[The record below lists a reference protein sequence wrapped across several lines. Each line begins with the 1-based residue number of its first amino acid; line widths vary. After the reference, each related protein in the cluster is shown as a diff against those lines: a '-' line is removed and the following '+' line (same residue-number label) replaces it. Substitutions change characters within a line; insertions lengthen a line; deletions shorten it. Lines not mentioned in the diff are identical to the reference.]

1 MFCCRKRIY
10 SRILFERDINK
21 ISIVLCFNKIFE
33 GLSNRFI
40 SLEPKR
46 SQKRSDWEFSWF
58 IDSCNNISIF
68 FYTHLKPWS
77 VLWHKFERV
86 PEIFL
91 SIEDSVWSNDLWVDY
106 SLYSIN
112 NIRRRR
118 SHKRENSHIGT
129 LVEKHFFC
137 RLFSRVLISSIYFY
151 ELYLCS
157 NNPTISKFFFLTN
170 LDRFHRFRYF
180 QIWDRNIEFFPCDIP
195 DFFFVCK
202 KLVKIDIDKIIKT
215 FLLQTKEIRDLSIS
229 SWLSQKD
236 SSILLI
242 IILEKL
248 LSLRIELIFFFFN
261 RRNRLTSLRS
271 LFCCGLFFI
280 YHQVCY
286 REINGNKWTVSHP
299 AKLLLLK
306 RTRFSKTTSIVCSG
320 FNNSL
325 NKAKTDKK
333 VWFLYFFIF
342 YLWDSYD
349 QALKNKIA
357 YNKSKD
363 RKLFLSLNGKL
374 MSTFCSSSSE
384 HSSTSPWLHSLSETM
399 SSHSFC
405 PLVFSNS
412 S

>member
-1 MFCCRKRIY
+1 MFCSRKCVY
-10 SRILFERDINK
+10 SRILFECNINK
-21 ISIVLCFNKIFE
+21 ISIILCLNQVLECF
-33 GLSNRFI
+33 SNRFI
-40 SLEPKR
+40 CLESKR
-46 SQKRSDWEFSWF
+46 SQKRSNWEFSWF
-58 IDSCNNISIF
+58 IDSCNDISIF

-77 VLWHKFERV
+77 ILRYKFEWI

-91 SIEDSVWSNDLWVDY
+91 SIKDSVWSNDLRIYY
-106 SLYSIN
+106 SLYSVN
-112 NIRRRR
+112 NIWCRR
-118 SHKRENSHIGT
+118 SHKRKNSYICT
-129 LVEKHFFC
+129 LVEKHLFC
-137 RLFSRVLISSIYFY
+137 RFFVWICFILIHLYK
-151 ELYLCS
+151 LYLS
-157 NNPTISKFFFLTN
+157 GNNSSVCKFLFLTN
-170 LDRFHRFRYF
+170 FNRLHRFRYF
-180 QIWDRNIEFFPCDIP
+180 QIWDRNIEFVSCDIP

-202 KLVKIDIDKIIKT
+202 KFIKIDIDKIIKT
-215 FLLQTKEIRDLSIS
+215 FLLQTEEIRDLSIG

-342 YLWDSYD
+342 YLRDSYD
-349 QALKNKIA
+349 
-357 YNKSKD
+357 
-363 RKLFLSLNGKL
+363 
-374 MSTFCSSSSE
+374 
-384 HSSTSPWLHSLSETM
+384 
-399 SSHSFC
+399 
-405 PLVFSNS
+405 
-412 S
+412 